1 MVASLTPWRL
11 ATSATLSLSASRRIR
26 TICSSLYRVFFICL
40 SLSERPLSQ
49 VTLDR
54 KSRDR
59 SDFYHVPVLHVKSF
73 GSRVRWSNDGV
84 ELNKLGGSTINYT
97 TSPSTPGGLPLL
109 GKMPWLEH
117 EDVTLGRAGYL
128 QPSLS
133 MFARIDYAGPM
144 VIWPIDET
152 HCEVWIYRL
161 FPEDVFQR

>member
-59 SDFYHVPVLHVKSF
+59 SLPQRHD
-73 GSRVRWSNDGV
+73 R
-84 ELNKLGGSTINYT
+84 GGSIPCSAPGQSALPEAVAAARSRGSQEPGT
-97 TSPSTPGGLPLL
+97 TEPDAPSSLEAECSSKGEAASVPGP
-109 GKMPWLEH
+109 
-117 EDVTLGRAGYL
+117 V
-128 QPSLS
+128 
-133 MFARIDYAGPM
+133 AGPSS
-144 VIWPIDET
+144 VVLRQTAAQRVLGDEELKT
-152 HCEVWIYRL
+152 ETS
-161 FPEDVFQR
+161 